1 MDRPVLSNGTN
12 LQKTELLPRLPVPPM
27 VGVRLK
33 KTTTEVIRASVD
45 ACGGGKREACTEIT
59 RSAIKNAVEVLTNTE
74 VEFHTLVVL
83 TYPAIYPG
91 DGRIVKAHRRAML
104 AAMEYKFG
112 RFSNFTAQE
121 YQKRGAVHLH
131 IATSIDLA
139 ELGPVVRLK
148 RNKGGRRKPTF
159 ETVKWAQDWLF
170 ETWVDIISKPSP
182 AYNGAEL
189 DWAGLTLEN
198 ETKMR
203 EAYYKHNAAISW
215 EVMRDKAKA
224 ANYLVKELRG
234 LKDYQKR
241 VPENF
246 SNPGRHFLY
255 SRNVPFDERN
265 AIEFAVTEIE
275 LREILSEVGW
285 KYTQQDKPLYKHL
298 WNTAADVAIKLIE
311 RGLRPIKGGLD
322 GLKRFWDRRLE
333 GFVRGDL
340 KEWADWDAETRRVM
354 EIIRSWEERKRKF
367 INEAKWEFLKEQE
380 PDRAGPVQG
389 EFCFV

>member
-1 MDRPVLSNGTN
+1 VDRPDLSNGTN
-12 LQKTELLPRLPVPPM
+12 LQKTEFLPHRTVPPM

-33 KTTTEVIRASVD
+33 KTTTEIVRASVE
-45 ACGGGKREACTEIT
+45 AMGGGKREACTQIS
-59 RSAIKNAVEVLTNTE
+59 RSAIKNAVEVLTNTD

-112 RFSNFTAQE
+112 HFSNFTAQE

-131 IATSIDLA
+131 IATSIDLS
-139 ELGPVVRLK
+139 ELGTVVRLT

-159 ETVKWAQDWLF
+159 DTVKYAQDWLF

-224 ANYLVKELRG
+224 SNYLVKELRS
-234 LKDYQKR
+234 LKDYQKQ
-241 VPENF
+241 VPEGF
-246 SNPGRHFLY
+246 LNPGRHFLY
-255 SRNVPFDERN
+255 SRDVPFDEQN
-265 AIEFAVTEIE
+265 AIEFALTEDE
-275 LREILSEVGW
+275 LREILTEINW
-285 KYTQQDKPLYKHL
+285 KYTPEEKSLYKHL
-298 WNTAADVAIKLIE
+298 WNTAADVAIKLVE
-311 RGLRPIKGGLD
+311 RGLKPVKGGLE
-322 GLKRFWDRRLE
+322 GLKRFWDRRVE
-333 GFVRGDL
+333 GFMTGDL

-354 EIIRSWEERKRKF
+354 EIIRSWEEKKRRF
-367 INEAKWEFLKEQE
+367 INEAKWEFIKTQE
-380 PDRAGPVQG
+380 ANRAGPTDVQ
-389 EFCFV
+389 FSFL